1 MNTKQDTIAKL
12 NLLEQ
17 QLIDLI
23 EDAKNDFDMDELKS
37 VLVYIDSKNL
47 EIGVAPILL
56 NEQPEQ
62 REEQESC
69 EYFPLIEF
77 FYFINEEE
85 EGLINY
91 DYISELASR
100 FVFVR

>member
-1 MNTKQDTIAKL
+1 MRIKEDTIAKL

-17 QLIDLI
+17 QLIDLV

-56 NEQPEQ
+56 NEQ
-62 REEQESC
+62 REEQENC